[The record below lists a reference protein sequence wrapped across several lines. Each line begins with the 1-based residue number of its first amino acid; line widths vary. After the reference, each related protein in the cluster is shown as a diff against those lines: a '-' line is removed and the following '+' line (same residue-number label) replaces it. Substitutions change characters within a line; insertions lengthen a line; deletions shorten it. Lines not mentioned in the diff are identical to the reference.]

1 MKIKFLGA
9 SGTVTGSSYALTSG
23 SGQSILIDLGMF
35 QGLPEIEKLNYEP
48 YAYDCSQLS
57 GVILT
62 HAHLDHCGRLPILYS
77 HGYTGSIWMTPP
89 TKDLTALSLLDS
101 AKIAKQDDKI
111 VLYDK
116 VLAEQT
122 ISRFKVM
129 PYREPFQ
136 VGGFT
141 VTFRDA
147 GHILGSA
154 SLEIEDNHPSS
165 ELKKIIFSGDLGNT
179 PEDLVDPTEVLD
191 AADVVVME
199 STYGDALHPTDNPA
213 DIIQSEIEAVEQTG
227 GTLLIPAFSLERS
240 QELLHTIMHLKAEGK
255 IQAQTSVF
263 LDSPM
268 AQRATDIY
276 TQHPMYLNAHV
287 QKELR
292 SGSPFEF
299 EGLQIIAGRRESEAI
314 GHHPEAEVIIAG
326 SGMMTGGRIVGHAAR
341 YLSMKTTRLLIVG
354 YQGEET
360 LGRKLQ
366 EGSSEVI
373 IDGVTVPVRAHVSS
387 TRAMSSHA
395 DQGQLLEWLG
405 HIQNVKKVI
414 LTHGENKQRQ
424 VLAERI
430 KQDLEVTD
438 VHTPQMHE
446 EIDF

>member
-9 SGTVTGSSYALTSG
+9 SGTVTGSSYVLSSG
-23 SGQSILIDLGMF
+23 AGQSILIDLGMF

-48 YAYDCSQLS
+48 FAYDCSQLS

-89 TKDLTALSLLDS
+89 TRDLTALSLLDS
-101 AKIAKQDDKI
+101 AKIARQDDKI

-116 VLAEQT
+116 MLAEQT
-122 ISRFKVM
+122 ISRFKTM
-129 PYREPFQ
+129 PYRESFQ

-154 SLEIEDNHPSS
+154 SVEIEDNHPSS
-165 ELKKIIFSGDLGNT
+165 GLKKIVFSGDLGNT
-179 PEDLVDPTEVLD
+179 PEDLVDPTEMID
-191 AADVVVME
+191 SADVVVME
-199 STYGDALHPTDNPA
+199 STYGDALHPTENPD

-227 GTLLIPAFSLERS
+227 GTLLIPAFSLERT
-240 QELLHTIMHLKAEGK
+240 QELLHTILHLKGEGK
-255 IQAQTSVF
+255 IKRETSVF
-263 LDSPM
+263 MDSPM
-268 AQRATDIY
+268 AARATDIY
-276 TQHPMYLNAHV
+276 TQYPQYLNAHI

-292 SGSPFEF
+292 RGSPFEF
-299 EGLQIIAGRRESEAI
+299 EGLQIIARRRESEAI
-314 GHHPEAEVIIAG
+314 GKNPGAEVIIAG

-341 YLSMKTTRLLIVG
+341 FLPMKSTRLLIVG

-360 LGRKLQ
+360 LGRALQ
-366 EGSSEVI
+366 EGNTEVT

-395 DQGQLLEWLG
+395 DQGQLMDWLG
-405 HIQNVKKVI
+405 SIQNVKKVI
-414 LTHGENKQRQ
+414 LTHGEDKQRG
-424 VLAERI
+424 VLAEKI
-430 KQDLEVTD
+430 KQDLHVAD
-438 VHTPQMHE
+438 VHTPKMHE